1 MNTYTVIAYTMPA
14 GGHHIES
21 LAAADATDAVIR
33 LREKLA
39 LAIDELEVV
48 AVVSGA
54 LNFELVDAT
63 RVALAPYSAAS
74 P

>member
-1 MNTYTVIAYTMPA
+1 MKTYTVVAYSLPA
-14 GGHHIES
+14 GGHHVES
-21 LAAADATDAVIR
+21 LAADDATDAVIR
-33 LREKLA
+33 LREKLS
-39 LAIDELEVV
+39 LAMGDLEVV
-48 AVVSGA
+48 AVVNGT